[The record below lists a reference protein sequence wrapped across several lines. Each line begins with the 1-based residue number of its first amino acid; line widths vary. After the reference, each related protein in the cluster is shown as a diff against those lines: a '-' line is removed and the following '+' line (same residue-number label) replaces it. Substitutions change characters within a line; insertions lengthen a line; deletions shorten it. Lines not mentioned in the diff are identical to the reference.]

1 VSAADILLVT
11 MTLIGCAL
19 AVRPFRPGVRVAYLV
34 VVSVRLFIM
43 YAWHQSIVEE
53 TGLPIVIDA
62 NTDEATYYFLTTR
75 FANYPPFDV
84 SLADCL
90 DATGGSV
97 LNIGYYYV
105 LAILQT
111 VAPDPISAVEFFKE
125 FLLLTG
131 LGLLARGWRKSC
143 GERLAAL
150 GLFFLVIVFVP
161 GFFYNFR
168 NLKDGLLLGLF
179 VLVMA
184 GTDELMRRRDATVLR
199 SASSL
204 ALGAA
209 VLVLVIAIAFVRI
222 YTAVFILAGILLQ
235 LLLTVKLPTKF
246 RVAGVVFVAGAVL
259 AGAHVGLVDVAF
271 DASEMAAPNEEVP
284 LYWGLLQGFLSPQ
297 PWNPGLPWY
306 MATFY
311 WVYLVSLPYTF
322 YALFGSLR
330 RNLRWGLFVYAMV
343 TYVVSSPIGDP
354 PRKRLVVHPIMVSW
368 VLNHLAEKNEKRRL
382 RRAA

>member
-11 MTLIGCAL
+11 VTLVGCAL
-19 AVRPFRPGVRVAYLV
+19 AVRPFRPGIRAAYVA
-34 VVSVRLFIM
+34 VVSIRLLIM
-43 YAWHQSIVEE
+43 FAWHQSIVEK
-53 TGLPIVIDA
+53 TGVPIVIDA
-62 NTDEATYYFLTTR
+62 NADEIAYYELTTR

-90 DATGGSV
+90 DAVGGNMM
-97 LNIGYYYV
+97 NIGYSYV

-143 GERLAAL
+143 GEWLAAL
-150 GLFFLVIVFVP
+150 GLFLLVIIFVP
-161 GFFYNFR
+161 GFYYNFR

-179 VLVMA
+179 VLAMA

-199 SASSL
+199 SSGSL

-209 VLVLVIAIAFVRI
+209 VLLLIVAIAFVRI
-222 YTAVFILAGILLQ
+222 YTAVFILGGILLQ
-235 LLLTVKLPTKF
+235 LLFTAKLPTSF

-259 AGAHVGLVDVAF
+259 AGANVGLVDVAM
-271 DASEMAAPNEEVP
+271 DASESMTVNRDVP
-284 LYWGLLQGFLSPQ
+284 LYLGLLQGFLSPQ
-297 PWNPGLPWY
+297 PWNPELPWY
-306 MATFY
+306 LATFY
-311 WVYLVSLPYTF
+311 WVYLVTLPYTF
-322 YALFGSLR
+322 YALFSSLR

-343 TYVVSSPIGDP
+343 TYVVSGPIGDP
-354 PRKRLVVHPIMVSW
+354 PRKRLIAHPIMVSW
-368 VLNHLAEKNEKRRL
+368 VLNHLAAKNEKRRL
-382 RRAA
+382 RGAA